1 MKKFDPIVM
10 LLIATCLACGVLL
23 GLDYRRRSVV
33 LSNSTSSTGRT
44 VQKPSSLQTVMPLP
58 GYAEL
63 EATTPVISTDK
74 TKAIAEA
81 EASLAIESEPG
92 LIREVSVRVSGLKN
106 QASTLCIAVFDSAT
120 GFPKSEHSR
129 ATTTVPVDAE
139 NEEFSVALPVNQSVA
154 IAVFQDLNGDG
165 KLTKNGF
172 GLPIEPYGFSNNAR
186 GLLGPPSFS
195 QAMITIF
202 DQRDPAECVEIEL
215 R

>member
-10 LLIATCLACGVLL
+10 LLIAICLACGVLL
-23 GLDYRRRSVV
+23 GLDYRSGSVV
-33 LSNSTSSTGRT
+33 LSDSTSSTGGT
-44 VQKPSSLQTVMPLP
+44 VQKPSPLQTVTPLP
-58 GYAEL
+58 GYEEL
-63 EATTPVISTDK
+63 ETTAPIISTDE

-81 EASLAIESEPG
+81 EAPLASESEPR
-92 LIREVSVRVSGLKN
+92 LLRDVSVRVSGLKN
-106 QASTLCIAVFDSAT
+106 QASTLCVAVFDSAA

-139 NEEFSVALPVNQSVA
+139 NEEFSVELPVNQSAA

-195 QAMITIF
+195 QAMITIV
-202 DQRDPAECVEIEL
+202 DQRDPAEYVEIDL